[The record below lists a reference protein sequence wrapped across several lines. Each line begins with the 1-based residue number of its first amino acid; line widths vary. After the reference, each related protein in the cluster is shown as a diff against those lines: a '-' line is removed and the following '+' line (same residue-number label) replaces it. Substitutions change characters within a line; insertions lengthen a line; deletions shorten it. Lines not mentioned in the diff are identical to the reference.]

1 MVGLCSVG
9 KTFLKKNTVPIH
21 MGSLESALRLPRR
34 LGLHARTLIFLR
46 WMTHIQILTANSFEY
61 KHMQFGMIE
70 PRNGHGSYLSFN
82 KGDINHNL
90 NAFWIGQ
97 MRCLQT
103 VREGRNKKITT
114 LIGPNSSLWILTE
127 FQVRPFFG
135 CYLRTW
141 FIIIRT
147 YTCYF
152 LSLTVVIISKAS
164 HSEHSCK
171 PHKLNR
177 ALWSCSACCLLQG
190 SRVCVKTRDKFISYR
205 PYETTGPISIC
216 CQTAG
221 HHK

>member
-70 PRNGHGSYLSFN
+70 PRNGHGSNLSFN

-103 VREGRNKKITT
+103 VREGPNKKTT
-114 LIGPNSSLWILTE
+114 LIGPNSSLWIITE

-147 YTCYF
+147 YISFRAF
-152 LSLTVVIISKAS
+152 LQAAQMESRFM
-164 HSEHSCK
+164 
-171 PHKLNR
+171 KLFG
-177 ALWSCSACCLLQG
+177 LLLVTGLACMSDINMLPD
-190 SRVCVKTRDKFISYR
+190 S
-205 PYETTGPISIC
+205 GPP
-216 CQTAG
+216 
-221 HHK
+221 